1 MERINRDAYEV
12 SGTDLEGFKEAV
24 KKMSAITHCRR
35 INARILRLYI
45 ILARNIT
52 ASM

>member
-24 KKMSAITHCRR
+24 KKNVCNYS
-35 INARILRLYI
+35 L
-45 ILARNIT
+45 
-52 ASM
+52 

>member
-24 KKMSAITHCRR
+24 KKCLQLLTVGE
-35 INARILRLYI
+35 
-45 ILARNIT
+45 
-52 ASM
+52 